1 MTAPSL
7 NLLTQSLPENF
18 SFYHLGEIALRDSTL
33 SSRSFQAPLDPN
45 DDRAAL
51 AYSFRG
57 DIQATVVL
65 LLEPGLDVS
74 MYSEAGNIIA
84 SKLATV
90 LAEKHGVDVVIS
102 PPTRLERKQL
112 NLLASATKEIAEK
125 TYVHSHAGKDVLLE
139 TLLLTYSSGQSP
151 ADGRS
156 V

>member
-1 MTAPSL
+1 MTTPSL

-18 SFYHLGEIALRDSTL
+18 SFYHLGQIALRDS
-33 SSRSFQAPLDPN
+33 SRPSQVLFDPN

-51 AYSFRG
+51 AYHFRG
-57 DIQATVVL
+57 DIQATVVF

-90 LAEKHGVDVVIS
+90 LADKHGVDVVIS
-102 PPTRLERKQL
+102 SPVRLERAQL
-112 NLLASATKEIAEK
+112 NLLASATNEIAEK

-139 TLLLTYSSGQSP
+139 TLLLTYSSGQSLT
-151 ADGRS
+151 DGRS